1 MHLRNSLIKK
11 NEGVFLVIK
20 KNVILATGQKSIND
34 AIGSFEEY
42 NVVDSVDFKN
52 NILDVVKN
60 NPSANILIAGEGLTG
75 DESLPE
81 LLLEIIKNK
90 PNLHILYIA
99 GYVNLKTDTT
109 RASVLSLL
117 AMAGIY
123 NIIHDKKISKSL
135 LKDIL
140 DNPRQKEDVKYL
152 LNKLNN
158 KTSNISKYELSE
170 FDEEKEEEIEE
181 MSVYKKLFVFSS
193 IKPGTGKSFI
203 STNVA
208 AAIAG
213 FGALKNGRKP
223 KVAIIE
229 ADLQNLSVG
238 TILQIEDKKKNL
250 KTVMKKISTI
260 IDKNDTLIQDEE
272 KVAEVNDFILSSF
285 KPYSRLNNLYA
296 LVGSQIK
303 LNEIN
308 HINPIFYLYLITV
321 IMDEYDVILVD
332 SNSSLLHITT
342 LPLLQKA
349 KKCFYILNLDFNNVR
364 NNVRYSSLLAEI
376 GIANKTKY
384 ILNEDLRDGDA
395 SEFEKLQF
403 TAKDIEKRHF
413 DLVAKVPMLPK
424 TVFLNRLHQG
434 IPVVLDKEVYT
445 LEARYELLKIAN
457 DIWPIKN
464 LSKIEESV
472 RKKNDGK

>member
-1 MHLRNSLIKK
+1 M
-11 NEGVFLVIK
+11 IK

-34 AIGSFEEY
+34 AVNSFEGY
-42 NVVDSVDFKN
+42 TISDVVDFKSN
-52 NILDVVKN
+52 LLDVVKN
-60 NPSANILIAGEGLTG
+60 NANANILIAGEGLTG
-75 DESLPE
+75 NESLPE
-81 LLLEIIKNK
+81 ILLSITREKVNLRII
-90 PNLHILYIA
+90 YIA
-99 GYVNLKTDTT
+99 GYVNLKTDE
-109 RASVLSLL
+109 RASILSLL
-117 AMAGIY
+117 AMAGVY
-123 NIIHDKKISKSL
+123 DIIHDKKISKSL
-135 LKDIL
+135 LKDIM
-140 DNPRQKEDVKYL
+140 DNPRQQDDVKYL
-152 LNKLNN
+152 TNKLNQ
-158 KTSNISKYELSE
+158 KTSNVSKYELSE
-170 FDEEKEEEIEE
+170 FDTEIEE
-181 MSVYKKLFVFSS
+181 EPEELSVYKKLFVFSS

-213 FGALKNGRKP
+213 FGVNKKGKKP

-238 TILQIEDKKKNL
+238 TILHIEDGKKNL
-250 KTVMKKISTI
+250 KTVMEKISTI
-260 IDKNDTLIQDEE
+260 IDKNNTLTQDEE
-272 KVAEVNDFILSSF
+272 KIAEVNDFILTSF

-303 LNEIN
+303 MDEIN
-308 HINPIFYLYLITV
+308 HINPIYYLYLITV
-321 IMDEYDVILVD
+321 IMEEYDIILVD

-364 NNVRYSSLLAEI
+364 NNVRYSSLLEEI
-376 GIANKTKY
+376 GILNRTKY
-384 ILNEDLRDGDA
+384 ILNEDLIGDSS
-395 SEFEKLQF
+395 SEHEKLQF
-403 TAKDIEKRHF
+403 TASDIEKKYF

-434 IPVVLDKEVYT
+434 VPVVLDKEQYT

-464 LSKIEESV
+464 LSKIKEDIEK
-472 RKKNDGK
+472 KKNKK